1 MPNHPGLE
9 YTKMEMDVFYGA
21 ITHVFAHTPGFFISK
36 YPLLLTK
43 EIVYWIVIWYLTYC
57 VSYTVRISSEALY
70 RIEINLLWLAIYCI

>member
-21 ITHVFAHTPGFFISK
+21 ITHVFAHTPGFFINK

-43 EIVYWIVIWYLTYC
+43 EIVYWIVNNL
-57 VSYTVRISSEALY
+57 VFDLLY
-70 RIEINLLWLAIYCI
+70 